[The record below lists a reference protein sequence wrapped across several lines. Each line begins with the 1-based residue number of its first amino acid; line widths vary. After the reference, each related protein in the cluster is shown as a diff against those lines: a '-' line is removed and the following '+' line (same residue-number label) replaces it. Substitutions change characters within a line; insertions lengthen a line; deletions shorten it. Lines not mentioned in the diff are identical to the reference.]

1 MALLERF
8 KGYIIKENLIEKGES
23 ILLGVSGGPDSLTML
38 DLFCRIKDE
47 CELELLVFHL
57 NHMFRQEAFAEAEYV
72 KKVAEGYGL
81 EVIVEE
87 FNVPEYIEK
96 HGYSPEEGARLARFH
111 FLEKWA
117 GKYEIKKI
125 ALAHNKDDLIETV
138 FLNIFRGT
146 GLKGLAGILP
156 FTERNNILIIHPLL
170 DFFRQEI
177 EEYCRER
184 NLNPCYDRTNE
195 ELIYTRNKLRNKII
209 PELEKE
215 INPGLKGV
223 VYRMALNIREE
234 EAYLSKLGL
243 EKYKKCILERK
254 KETLILSL
262 EMLEKEDKAI
272 RRRIVQN
279 AISELKGNDLDLYA
293 IHYQAIDDLI
303 LSGQTGK
310 FITLPDNIQVRRS
323 YESLIFEIRQ
333 QEVQEEEK
341 IELLEIPGEAEWGNF
356 YFKAGILPVTDK
368 WKEMTGNKNICLCD
382 LKKVSGPLT
391 IRKRKEGDF
400 FYPFGLKG
408 SKKLKDFFI
417 DEKIP
422 VTERDRIPIVA
433 DSTGNI
439 IWIAGYR
446 VDGRFKIGE
455 DTEEILKIE
464 IENTGGD

>member
-1 MALLERF
+1 
-8 KGYIIKENLIEKGES
+8 
-23 ILLGVSGGPDSLTML
+23 
-38 DLFCRIKDE
+38 
-47 CELELLVFHL
+47 
-57 NHMFRQEAFAEAEYV
+57 MFRQEAFAEAEYV

-146 GLKGLAGILP
+146 GLKGLAGIPPL
-156 FTERNNILIIHPLL
+156 TERNNILIIHPLL
-170 DFFRQEI
+170 VFFRQEI

-254 KETLILSL
+254 KESLILSL

-341 IELLEIPGEAEWGNF
+341 NRAIGDTWGSRMGKF
-356 YFKAGILPVTDK
+356 LF
-368 WKEMTGNKNICLCD
+368 
-382 LKKVSGPLT
+382 
-391 IRKRKEGDF
+391 
-400 FYPFGLKG
+400 
-408 SKKLKDFFI
+408 
-417 DEKIP
+417 
-422 VTERDRIPIVA
+422 
-433 DSTGNI
+433 
-439 IWIAGYR
+439 
-446 VDGRFKIGE
+446 
-455 DTEEILKIE
+455 
-464 IENTGGD
+464 